1 MDPACTVGKERRI
14 EKEKKSCSGGV
25 VAKTCIVYKSVYTRE
40 DGFYAE
46 VVGCADLYGRVCRI
60 GCIVFCGFLPFFLV
74 GVKCS

>member
-1 MDPACTVGKERRI
+1 MEWWQKRALCINQFILERTV
-14 EKEKKSCSGGV
+14 
-25 VAKTCIVYKSVYTRE
+25 
-40 DGFYAE
+40 FYAE